1 MCVCRR
7 KVGFHLSVFFPLFF
21 SFFFFLTCFLLGKT
35 EANLCNEFTSIIVE
49 KAGGRCLHGGT
60 IGVVHMGL
68 VYGGPYGL
76 WLQDTAWVGAAQC
89 APRGAE
95 LHSRSASWS
104 QLHPHC
110 PQWKIANPKLF
121 SCLLSQWSWMDKSL
135 LPSCAFAVGF
145 RPWFRCWFC
154 FSSFV
159 FACGKKKKKN
169 KKKKR
174 EIKSF
179 QLKMVGSDLSKV
191 SKSCDI
197 QQLVCCAGISAWLWE
212 GQHHP
217 CAAISSTMSE
227 ISVVLHR
234 ELTITPGY
242 PGAALLA
249 HKK

>member
-1 MCVCRR
+1 MEPTPSSLPTVEDRQSQALQLFAFPMELDGQKPFAILCFCRW
-7 KVGFHLSVFFPLFF
+7 VSSLVSVLVLFL
-21 SFFFFLTCFLLGKT
+21 FLCFCMR
-35 EANLCNEFTSIIVE
+35 E
-49 KAGGRCLHGGT
+49 
-60 IGVVHMGL
+60 
-68 VYGGPYGL
+68 
-76 WLQDTAWVGAAQC
+76 
-89 APRGAE
+89 
-95 LHSRSASWS
+95 
-104 QLHPHC
+104 
-110 PQWKIANPKLF
+110 
-121 SCLLSQWSWMDKSL
+121 
-135 LPSCAFAVGF
+135 
-145 RPWFRCWFC
+145 
-154 FSSFV
+154 
-159 FACGKKKKKN
+159 KKKRTRRR
-169 KKKKR
+169 KKR

-212 GQHHP
+212 GQQHP

>member
-1 MCVCRR
+1 MVAPLGWSIWVWFMAVHMVYGCRTLPGLGRLNVPHVVLSSIPGVLRGANSILIAHSGRSPIPSSSAVCFPNGVGWT
-7 KVGFHLSVFFPLFF
+7 KAFCHPVLLPLGFVLGFGVGFVSLPLF
-21 SFFFFLTCFLLGKT
+21 
-35 EANLCNEFTSIIVE
+35 
-49 KAGGRCLHGGT
+49 LH
-60 IGVVHMGL
+60 
-68 VYGGPYGL
+68 
-76 WLQDTAWVGAAQC
+76 A
-89 APRGAE
+89 
-95 LHSRSASWS
+95 
-104 QLHPHC
+104 
-110 PQWKIANPKLF
+110 
-121 SCLLSQWSWMDKSL
+121 
-135 LPSCAFAVGF
+135 
-145 RPWFRCWFC
+145 
-154 FSSFV
+154 
-159 FACGKKKKKN
+159 GKKKKRTRRR
-169 KKKKR
+169 KKR